1 MADRRIP
8 LSALFRDPFVAT
20 AFRRAERDN
29 GSIVAVPAPKSPVLA
44 GGAALE
50 AV

>member
-8 LSALFRDPFVAT
+8 LSALIKNPIVRD
-20 AFRRAERDN
+20 AFIRAERDN
-29 GSIVAVPAPKSPVLA
+29 GSAPELTVPRSPVLV
-44 GGAALE
+44 GGE